1 MEPTHEEI
9 TELGVELEREA
20 KFNVVSKD
28 MKLCKK
34 MEAIKE
40 RQMSKWKGEF
50 EEFLQRKKQEKIDAK
65 RRAQLARERAAAG
78 GTLLTDSS
86 RDERSLGPFQ
96 KARRES
102 ARHGRHD
109 S

>member
-28 MKLCKK
+28 MKLCQK
-34 MEAIKE
+34 MELIKE

-50 EEFLQRKKQEKIDAK
+50 EEFLQRKKQEKIDVK
-65 RRAQLARERAAAG
+65 RRAQLARERGERG

-86 RDERSLGPFQ
+86 REERSCGPF
-96 KARRES
+96 
-102 ARHGRHD
+102 
-109 S
+109 

>member
-50 EEFLQRKKQEKIDAK
+50 EEFLNRKKQEKVDAK
-65 RRAQLARERAAAG
+65 KRAQIIKEKGQAG
-78 GTLLTDSS
+78 RLLTDSS
-86 RDERSLGPFQ
+86 REERSLGPF
-96 KARRES
+96 
-102 ARHGRHD
+102 
-109 S
+109 